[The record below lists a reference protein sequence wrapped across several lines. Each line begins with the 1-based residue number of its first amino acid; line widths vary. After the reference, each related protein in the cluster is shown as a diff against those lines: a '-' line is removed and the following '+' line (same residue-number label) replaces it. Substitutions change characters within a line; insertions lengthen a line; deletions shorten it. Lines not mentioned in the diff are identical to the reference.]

1 MVAAVSILS
10 RDQIFA
16 ELKRELCELF
26 DLKPAQITLESRLN
40 DDLDLDSIDAV
51 DLAVRLQDLTNKRI
65 KPEQFKAVRTVKDV
79 VDAVEEMLRA

>member
-1 MVAAVSILS
+1 MAAVSVLS
-10 RDQIFA
+10 RNDIFA
-16 ELKRELCELF
+16 ELQRALCELF
-26 DLKPAQITLESRLN
+26 ELKPAQISLESRLN

-51 DLAVRLQDLTNKRI
+51 DLAVRLQDLTNERI

>member
-1 MVAAVSILS
+1 MVTVNVLS
-10 RDQIFA
+10 RDEIFA
-16 ELKRELCELF
+16 ELQRELCELF
-26 DLKPAQITLESRLN
+26 DLKPGQITLESRLN

-65 KPEQFKAVRTVKDV
+65 RPEQFKAVRTVKDV

>member
-1 MVAAVSILS
+1 MVAAVSTLSREQILS
-10 RDQIFA
+10 ALQ
-16 ELKRELCELF
+16 RELCELF
-26 DLKPAQITLESRLN
+26 DLKPAQITLEARLN

-51 DLAVRLQDLTNKRI
+51 DLAVRLQDLTGKRI